1 VCRNLFADFALERY
15 SLDRGEASAALVLR
29 SHLKSFLPAHV
40 KPMGALFSKKKKY
53 WVPEHRKLDDLLE
66 DPQRSL

>member
-1 VCRNLFADFALERY
+1 
-15 SLDRGEASAALVLR
+15 
-29 SHLKSFLPAHV
+29 
-40 KPMGALFSKKKKY
+40 MGALFSKKKKY